1 MEFDEILR
9 DPTSRRAFMRMS
21 GVTLVGGSAVFIGAC
36 GSKKKAAAVP
46 AATTPASKGAG
57 GGDVAI
63 LNSALDL
70 EHTAIAAYTAGA
82 PLLKGRALAD
92 AKYFLSQEMAHADG
106 LTTAIKQLGGT
117 PNKPKAAYDFG
128 SPKSATDVLKL
139 ANMIEHT
146 AVAAYVDAI
155 PKLSDPSLRATAAA
169 IVTNE
174 AEHISVLLAALGKP
188 PVPSAFVT
196 GKA

>member
-1 MEFDEILR
+1 MDFDEILR
-9 DPTSRRAFMRMS
+9 DPKSRRAFMRMS
-21 GVTLVGGSAVFIGAC
+21 GVTVAGGSVVFLGAC
-36 GSKKKAAAVP
+36 GSSKRKTTTGATSTP
-46 AATTPASKGAG
+46 AAPAK

-82 PLLKGRALAD
+82 PLLKGVALAD
-92 AKYFLSQEMAHADG
+92 AKYFLSQETAHADG
-106 LTTAIKQLGGT
+106 LSSAIKNLGGT
-117 PNKPKAAYDFG
+117 PNQPKASYDFG

-155 PKLSDPSLRATAAA
+155 PKLSDPNLRATAAA

-174 AEHISVLLAALGKP
+174 AEHITVLLSALGKP